1 MGLHKKQKQNNTN
14 RSSFHFFLPKQ
25 QGMRNKQ
32 QNLGLLKIGLG
43 TKYPQQG
50 TIRGRKQHGISST
63 RSMSDINMNANKN
76 AKNTFFALNITFK
89 CHLNF
94 HYSSK
99 QILLI
104 SFKTLI
110 ISE

>member
-1 MGLHKKQKQNNTN
+1 MLKKERFYCNTN
-14 RSSFHFFLPKQ
+14 GSSFHLFLPKQ

-32 QNLGLLKIGLG
+32 QNLGLIKIGLG

-76 AKNTFFALNITFK
+76 AKNTVFALNIT
-89 CHLNF
+89 
-94 HYSSK
+94 
-99 QILLI
+99 
-104 SFKTLI
+104 
-110 ISE
+110 